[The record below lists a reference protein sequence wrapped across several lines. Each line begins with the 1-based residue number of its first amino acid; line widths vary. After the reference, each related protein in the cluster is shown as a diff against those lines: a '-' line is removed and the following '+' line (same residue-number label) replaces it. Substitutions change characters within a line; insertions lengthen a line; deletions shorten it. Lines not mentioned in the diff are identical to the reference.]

1 MQPTAVTSPRMMQSG
16 DFEKEGFEMK
26 VLRKIYRAL
35 TDVWMVVDADGNAK
49 VYPFLVGYFKDR
61 AWRFKRKAAH

>member
-1 MQPTAVTSPRMMQSG
+1 MRRRRLRIVTSS
-16 DFEKEGFEMK
+16 DFDGGFEMK
-26 VLRKIYRAL
+26 FLRNIYRAL

-61 AWRFKRKAAH
+61 AWRFKRKAAY

>member
-1 MQPTAVTSPRMMQSG
+1 MRRRRLRIVTSSDSDG
-16 DFEKEGFEMK
+16 GFEMK